1 MGSVIPL
8 KKSAN
13 SAYLELKN
21 LLGSKLEKVEDL
33 IEVKLESD
41 VNLIEKMSEHHLKS
55 GGKRL
60 RALLTLGSAKLSG
73 YELGDRDINLAS
85 CVELIHS
92 ATLLHD
98 DVIDESSLRR
108 GVKTTNSIWGN
119 QSSILV
125 GDYLLSRCF
134 EIMVD
139 DGDLEIL
146 KLLSSTSA
154 KIAQGEVLQLQHKGE
169 ADLLEDTYIDIINL
183 KTASLFSAATKTG
196 ACLAKVNGKE
206 KKAPKL
212 DKQNTFINWS
222 QSPEAI
228 NAKIKGEKVKYQ
240 IELWARDNGIANTE
254 NKYDFPP
261 PVDNDLFFGNCL
273 LVNYDMENNTHK
285 DISKP
290 EWKAIYEKLFGGF
303 EDLNE
308 EVVTGLGKALGS
320 EAIDRG
326 IENFIIGRD
335 GRLSSPMIFDWLCSG
350 VLSTG
355 CNVIDIGL
363 SLIHI

>member
-21 LLGSKLEKVEDL
+21 LLSDKLEKVETL
-33 IEVKLESD
+33 IKERLKSD
-41 VNLIEKMSEHHLKS
+41 VNLIEKMSDHHLNS

-60 RALLTLGSAKLSG
+60 RALLTLESAKLTG
-73 YELGDRDINLAS
+73 YKADNRDINLAA

-98 DVIDESSLRR
+98 DVIDESALRR

-139 DGDLEIL
+139 DGDLEVL

-169 ADLLEDTYIDIINL
+169 ADLLEETYIEIINL

-196 ACLAKVNGKE
+196 ACLSRSNEKE
-206 KKAPKL
+206 KKALESYGRNLGLAFQIADDAL
-212 DKQNTFINWS
+212 DYY
-222 QSPEAI
+222 
-228 NAKIKGEKVKYQ
+228 AK
-240 IELWARDNGIANTE
+240 
-254 NKYDFPP
+254 
-261 PVDNDLFFGNCL
+261 
-273 LVNYDMENNTHK
+273 
-285 DISKP
+285 
-290 EWKAIYEKLFGGF
+290 EKLFGKEIGKDFF
-303 EDLNE
+303 EGKVTLPLITIFQKGNEEEKNFLNE
-308 EVVTGLGKALGS
+308 IMKKEKRTEEDFSETLALINKYKAV
-320 EAIDRG
+320 EATFKKAEYFVNVSFDA
-326 IENFIIGRD
+326 
-335 GRLSSPMIFDWLCSG
+335 LAIFPDTEDKKILQNLTSF
-350 VLSTG
+350 
-355 CNVIDIGL
+355 
-363 SLIHI
+363 SLNRSF